1 MASIS
6 WLDHLP
12 QPPAPPHSSLLCS
25 LHHLCIFSLLK
36 SCHLISL
43 PIGGRLADPYIS
55 LSLSH
60 VLFMWIL
67 PGGEKKKKGKRKDDC
82 FRTLVVL
89 FIPGSIVLTL
99 LPGNCKYLQ
108 LWYVSTLNAMYVTTC
123 KYGENQI
130 VLNVRIGQIMKKR
143 FFYFFPL
150 WVIIHANF
158 QWLIEKKVIK
168 ACAYLGFCFTMTVSL
183 HCISLEQRPHL
194 LFFTRL
200 QQQ

>member
-99 LPGNCKYLQ
+99 LPGNCQYLQ
-108 LWYVSTLNAMYVTTC
+108 LWYLSTLNAMYVTTC

-143 FFYFFPL
+143 FF
-150 WVIIHANF
+150 
-158 QWLIEKKVIK
+158 
-168 ACAYLGFCFTMTVSL
+168 
-183 HCISLEQRPHL
+183 
-194 LFFTRL
+194 LFFSPLSHYSCQHSVAYWEEGHQSVCLFRVLLYNDCFSAPYFSGTKTSFALLTRL
-200 QQQ
+200 Q